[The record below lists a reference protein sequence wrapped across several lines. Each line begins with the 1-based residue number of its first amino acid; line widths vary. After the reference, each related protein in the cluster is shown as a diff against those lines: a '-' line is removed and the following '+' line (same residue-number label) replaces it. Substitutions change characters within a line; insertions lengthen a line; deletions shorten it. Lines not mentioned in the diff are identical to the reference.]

1 MTAIEL
7 NSHWYVS
14 LPFRRLKANI
24 TGHNNF
30 CQVMTNNGVIVTVS
44 IKNLYTIVVE
54 TSLLLSINQ
63 AWIIFK
69 QTVPQNR
76 SPTHSHYRGHKIL
89 IWRVFFFFSSSFD
102 IFTEAT
108 ALVVS
113 KLVNSSQEK
122 CKLPQCLGLFPPYR
136 ASPKMEFHRYRS
148 FIATG
153 WRHCH
158 FTFPRIWETVSLLIS
173 VHYTTNT

>member
-1 MTAIEL
+1 MKKEYITSITAIEL

-30 CQVMTNNGVIVTVS
+30 CQVMTNNGVLIIVS
-44 IKNLYTIVVE
+44 IKNLYTIIIE

-76 SPTHSHYRGHKIL
+76 SPTHSHHRGHKIL
-89 IWRVFFFFSSSFD
+89 IWRFFFFSSSFD

-108 ALVVS
+108 TLVVYR
-113 KLVNSSQEK
+113 LANFPQEK
-122 CKLPQCLGLFPPYR
+122 CKLPQCLGLLPPYR
-136 ASPKMEFHRYRS
+136 ASPKMEFHRY
-148 FIATG
+148 FIVTG
-153 WRHCH
+153 SYAFYYLH
-158 FTFPRIWETVSLLIS
+158 
-173 VHYTTNT
+173 